1 MTARISTNSVFD
13 DALAAIGRGEQVE
26 STGRVAEL
34 VIGNGLVTTQYM
46 TEYIVQARREVLF
59 ATCFWADSPSLA
71 ALHHALITLNN
82 RARDNNCRVTVK
94 IMFSYSFRLNFLSI
108 REVRKWQPYSWE
120 KLGLPN
126 PATLDCLDL
135 TVFSRFRKPFG
146 VMHAKFVI
154 IDRTM
159 VVLPSSNV
167 SCMFS
172 NIYPISH

>member
-1 MTARISTNSVFD
+1 MTARVSRNSVFD
-13 DALAAIGRGEQVE
+13 DALAAIDRVEQVE
-26 STGRVAEL
+26 SSGRVAEL
-34 VIGNGLVTTQYM
+34 IIGNGWVTTQYI

-59 ATCFWADSPSLA
+59 STCFWANSPSLTA
-71 ALHHALITLNN
+71 IHNALITLNN
-82 RARDNNCRVTVK
+82 RARDDNRRVTVK
-94 IMFSYSFRLNFLSI
+94 IMFSYSFRQNFLSLK
-108 REVRKWQPYSWE
+108 EVKKWKPNTWE

-154 IDRTM
+154 IDRA
-159 VVLPSSNV
+159 VALLASSNI

-172 NIYPISH
+172 TVHLISH